1 MFYSNV
7 NISFSIF
14 FSNEGILFNHMI
26 MSEFECA
33 ISSSL
38 FFPYWD
44 ICVDHVNFFYHPS
57 RLGCQP
63 LLNACHFACLLQI
76 PSNFDILLITFWV
89 IGMQLPHIQVTDPS
103 ARYYELKHG
112 QVVKIINPSE
122 TVGRYVTYQYVV

>member
-1 MFYSNV
+1 MLTYLFQL
-7 NISFSIF
+7 F
-14 FSNEGILFNHMI
+14 FSNEGVLFNHMI

-44 ICVDHVNFFYHPS
+44 IYVDHVNFFYHPS

-63 LLNACHFACLLQI
+63 FLNAFFLHI

-89 IGMQLPHIQVTDPS
+89 IGMQLPRIQVTDPI
-103 ARYYELKHG
+103 ARYYGLKRG
-112 QVVKIINPSE
+112 QVVKIIRPSE
-122 TVGRYVTYQYVV
+122 TAGRYVTYRYVV